1 MKRRLQLGGF
11 HQHATIPARVYVD
24 FSVATIPVVILDHL
38 VARPYIHVNDF
49 QWGLYKCRSRSLF
62 SSPNRIVIHPSP
74 LLPNPTPIY
83 TVFFL
88 SSSFLFLT
96 ASSIDVDADTGAGS
110 SSSASTRS
118 RPIAIPRSRQ
128 NSVASTVTIPEALSA
143 RGERQGCV

>member
-1 MKRRLQLGGF
+1 MSIFLFSLLLLQLPF
-11 HQHATIPARVYVD
+11 TPLRFYQAVPLFIP
-24 FSVATIPVVILDHL
+24 F
-38 VARPYIHVNDF
+38 F
-49 QWGLYKCRSRSLF
+49 C
-62 SSPNRIVIHPSP
+62 
-74 LLPNPTPIY
+74 
-83 TVFFL
+83 FL

-96 ASSIDVDADTGAGS
+96 ASSIDVDVDAGAGS